1 MTLDETLDLLGQIS
15 LVDDRVVK
23 VDHIEQRAQVTMWAA
38 VLRDVPLQF
47 AGEAV
52 GRHYAEQPWP
62 IKPSDIA
69 TRWRDAVR
77 DRLGRSVGTFEPTD
91 HPHVDPDDIA
101 AYYAAL
107 RGERAAIAGGDSQ
120 PAAVAELLPAVG
132 DRLGGGRL
140 AELVPANDTF
150 RTAKETQYPR
160 REQPKGP
167 PERAVRCPACGAPA
181 GRPCRTTHRGREM
194 KGTHPSRRDLYDA
207 QRATEAKGDDS

>member
-1 MTLDETLDLLGQIS
+1 MNLDETLDLLGQIS

-47 AGEAV
+47 AGEAA

-77 DRLGRSVGTFEPTD
+77 DRLGRATGTFEPTH
-91 HPHVDPDDIA
+91 HPHLDPDDVGG
-101 AYYAAL
+101 YVQAL
-107 RGERAAIAGGDSQ
+107 RADRGAVAGGDSQ
-120 PAAVAELLPAVG
+120 PVAVAELMPAVG
-132 DRLGGGRL
+132 DRFGSRL
-140 AELVPANDTF
+140 AELVPANAEFTE
-150 RTAKETQYPR
+150 AKQQRYPR

-167 PERAVRCPACGAPA
+167 PERAVHCPACGASA
-181 GRPCRTTHRGREM
+181 GRPCKTTSRGRQM
-194 KGTHPSRRDLYDA
+194 TGTHPSRRDVYEAA
-207 QRATEAKGDDS
+207 QATDSKGDQS